1 MAAAKASASEWAA
14 RVRAWRA
21 SGESADE
28 FAPRHGWN
36 ARTLTWWASRLRRS
50 RSASASPTPSPVGF
64 VRLVARRDEEGR
76 ERRAGAIEVV
86 LERGPTVRVEPG
98 ADLDL
103 LRAVVDAL
111 EVR

>member
-1 MAAAKASASEWAA
+1 
-14 RVRAWRA
+14 
-21 SGESADE
+21 
-28 FAPRHGWN
+28 
-36 ARTLTWWASRLRRS
+36 
-50 RSASASPTPSPVGF
+50 
-64 VRLVARRDEEGR
+64 VARRDEEGR